1 MKFTKIKIFKRL
13 QQTKRSSIIRNRQ
26 NNKKKTTIR
35 TENSK
40 FSPPKSPQEQPINT
54 TIKLITGNKAINH
67 TVRRFLILGAT
78 GKNPQNSQ
86 NSHLKKAPKHQIFSQ
101 GAFAGWRGLGFLAA
115 RTGIKP
121 RF

>member
-1 MKFTKIKIFKRL
+1 MEPFQSLKKVLSSYVDIPKLERTCSKKPSKPGCAEL
-13 QQTKRSSIIRNRQ
+13 DMPPCNPSSISTFAGAWSTLLSSN
-26 NNKKKTTIR
+26 
-35 TENSK
+35 ES
-40 FSPPKSPQEQPINT
+40 
-54 TIKLITGNKAINH
+54 
-67 TVRRFLILGAT
+67 VRRFLILGAT